1 MGGRS
6 HREAETGQ
14 FEISDQ
20 RDVPSV
26 KQAIESRGYKAIF
39 KDWHPLTKPGP
50 AMAGRVAV

>member
-1 MGGRS
+1 VGGRS